1 MYPMNDTTKTKEQQE
16 KERKDL
22 ISAAL
27 DEFYSVAAE
36 TGDKFFFRQLF
47 ECLTTPNEREEM
59 AMRWQLSKE
68 IKQGKTQREIAK
80 KLGLSL
86 CKITRGSKELKKSD
100 SALDKVLE
108 RFVSP

>member
-1 MYPMNDTTKTKEQQE
+1 MNDTTKLKEQQVN
-16 KERKDL
+16 ERKDL
-22 ISAAL
+22 ISSAL
-27 DEFYSVAAE
+27 DEFYSSAASID
-36 TGDKFFFRQLF
+36 DKFFFRNLF

-86 CKITRGSKELKKSD
+86 CKITRGSKELKKTD

-108 RFVSP
+108 KFVIG

>member
-1 MYPMNDTTKTKEQQE
+1 MYLMNDTIKLKEQQE

-22 ISAAL
+22 IGTAL

-36 TGDKFFFRQLF
+36 TDDKFFFRQLF
-47 ECLTTPNEREEM
+47 ECLTTANEREEL

-100 SALDKVLE
+100 SALDKVME
-108 RFVSP
+108 KFVTT